1 MCFSAEASFVL
12 GTGLVVCGGATLRSA
27 FAGDRRYAALAGL
40 PLFFGIQQ
48 ISEGVLWLRL
58 DAGSAGNTELPMLI
72 FLLFAYWFWP
82 VWVPLSAALVEPRRR
97 KQRTFA
103 LCSMAGA
110 ILGGALFLPVLLHP
124 EVLSISIVRHSI
136 QYSNPEMFPYDGAKL
151 LARAIYAAII
161 CIPLLLSSVAQVR
174 VFGWLILGSVIFGFL
189 FLSYAF
195 TSVWCF
201 LAAVLSAYIYIVLRR
216 TPRPAT

>member
-12 GTGLVVCGGATLRSA
+12 GAGLLACGGATLRYA
-27 FAGDRRYAALAGL
+27 QAGDRRYTALAGL
-40 PLFFGIQQ
+40 PLCFGIQQ

-58 DAGSAGNTELPMLI
+58 NAGSAGTTELPMLV
-72 FLLFAYWFWP
+72 FLFFAYWFWP

-97 KQRTFA
+97 QRAFA

-136 QYSNPEMFPYDGAKL
+136 QYSNPEMLPFEGAKL

-174 VFGWLILGSVIFGFL
+174 VFGWLILGSVVFGFL

-201 LAAVLSAYIYIVLRR
+201 LAAVLSAYIYVVLRR
-216 TPRPAT
+216 TPRPAN

>member
-1 MCFSAEASFVL
+1 MCFTAEASFVL
-12 GTGLVVCGGATLRSA
+12 GAGLVACGSVTFRYARTD
-27 FAGDRRYAALAGL
+27 DRRYTALAGL
-40 PLFFGIQQ
+40 PFFFGIQQ
-48 ISEGVLWLRL
+48 IAEGVLWLRL
-58 DAGSAGNTELPMLI
+58 DAGSPGNTVLPMLV
-72 FLLFAYWFWP
+72 FLFFAYWFWP
-82 VWVPLSAALVEPRRR
+82 VWVPLSAALIEPRRR
-97 KQRTFA
+97 RQRIFA

-124 EVLSISIVRHSI
+124 EVLNISIVRHSI
-136 QYSNPEMFPYDGAKL
+136 QYSNPEMFPYEEAKL
-151 LARAIYAAII
+151 FARVIYAAII
-161 CIPLLLSSVAQVR
+161 CIPLLLSSLAQVR